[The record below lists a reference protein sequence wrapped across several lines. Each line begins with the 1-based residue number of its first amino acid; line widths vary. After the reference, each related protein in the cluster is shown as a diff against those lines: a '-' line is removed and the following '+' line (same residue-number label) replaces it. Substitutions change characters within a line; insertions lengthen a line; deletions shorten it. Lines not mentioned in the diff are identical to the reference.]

1 MALTLSYPQRIVIGG
16 GCVADVPALLSDLGV
31 KHPLLVTDGFMV
43 SSGLVKNL
51 TDPLNA
57 AGIPHAV
64 FTCPAGEPTD
74 KTVQNGV
81 LTLKSNAYD
90 SMIAIGGGSPMDV
103 AKAIA
108 VLASGGGVL
117 SDWKVPALCSMPVL
131 PLICIPTTAGTGS
144 EVSRFTVVIDTSRD
158 PEEKMLIMGSACM
171 PVAAVVDYELTLGLP
186 PRQTADTGLDAL
198 THALECY
205 VSAKANPTS
214 DALALSALGQ
224 IYPNLR
230 RAYTTP
236 SDRSAREAVMLG
248 ATQAGMAFSNASVA
262 LVHGMSRPVGAFF
275 HVPHGLSN
283 AMLLPSV
290 TAFSLSAA
298 PQRYAAAARAMG
310 CAAATDTDADAAT
323 LLIQALRALNADL
336 AVPSPQEYGIDHAE
350 WMERMPVMAE
360 QALASGSPANNPRVP
375 TIAEMIE
382 IYTALYA

>member
-1 MALTLSYPQRIVIGG
+1 
-16 GCVADVPALLSDLGV
+16 
-31 KHPLLVTDGFMV
+31 
-43 SSGLVKNL
+43 
-51 TDPLNA
+51 
-57 AGIPHAV
+57 
-64 FTCPAGEPTD
+64 
-74 KTVQNGV
+74 
-81 LTLKSNAYD
+81 
-90 SMIAIGGGSPMDV
+90 MIAIGGGSPMDV

-171 PVAAVVDYELTLGLP
+171 PVAAVVDYELPLCQP
-186 PRQTADTGLDAL
+186 PLQTADTGLDAL

-236 SDRSAREAVMLG
+236 SDHSAREAVMLG

-298 PQRYAAAARAMG
+298 PQRYATAARAMG
-310 CAAATDTDADAAT
+310 CAAATDTDADAGT

-336 AVPSPQEYGIDHAE
+336 AVPSPQEYGIDRTA
-350 WMERMPVMAE
+350 WMERMSVMAE